1 MTRKDKR
8 SVVKERGH
16 PFGIWVFSLRLGL
29 DELRD
34 ELQDEL
40 QDDTV
45 ASSLLFSLST
55 LLKTNVQSALSSA
68 GMFSCR

>member
-1 MTRKDKR
+1 MD
-8 SVVKERGH
+8 KERGH
-16 PFGIWVFSLRLGL
+16 LFGIWVFSLRLGL
-29 DELRD
+29 D